1 MIDKVSITVT
11 QPKSPENDSPFCV
24 FWTLTGLERTTS
36 KSLPGIL
43 SIFLYC
49 AETIPLPF
57 TCSTLFLK
65 LEYVSPVQRS
75 LPRSFINW
83 VTLGWKG
90 FRVGSWQAV
99 LESSL
104 YSTSNIF
111 GGILWCLGF
120 KTRLAWY
127 TKINDPVL
135 KIPNIASTL
144 PRKALRKLIEW
155 QSERVFLPTI
165 PAMPNNYPIFQH
177 SKLNSTTRPE
187 NRHSHALIA
196 DTLNCLDNASAGCT
210 AGYTRCGHTSD
221 FTHGKMAVARLRY
234 KYPDIFQDI

>member
-1 MIDKVSITVT
+1 MIDKVSIKVT

-24 FWTLTGLERTTS
+24 FWTLTGLERTTP

-43 SIFLYC
+43 SILLYC

-57 TCSTLFLK
+57 TCSTLFWK

-111 GGILWCLGF
+111 WGILWCLGF

-127 TKINDPVL
+127 TKINDPIL
-135 KIPNIASTL
+135 KMPITPSILTRT
-144 PRKALRKLIEW
+144 PLRKLVEW
-155 QSERVFLPTI
+155 QPERVFLTTI
-165 PAMPNNYPIFQH
+165 PAMPSTGNNCPISTFEV
-177 SKLNSTTRPE
+177 KLDHKTQTCHR
-187 NRHSHALIA
+187 HALLCYPTSQ
-196 DTLNCLDNASAGCT
+196 TL
-210 AGYTRCGHTSD
+210 
-221 FTHGKMAVARLRY
+221 
-234 KYPDIFQDI
+234 

>member
-1 MIDKVSITVT
+1 MIDKVSIKVT

-43 SIFLYC
+43 SILLYC

-57 TCSTLFLK
+57 TCSTLFWK

-99 LESSL
+99 VESSL

-111 GGILWCLGF
+111 RGILWRLGF

-127 TKINDPVL
+127 TKINDPKL
-135 KIPNIASTL
+135 KIPSTTSIL
-144 PRKALRKLIEW
+144 PRTPLRKLVEW
-155 QSERVFLPTI
+155 QSTI
-165 PAMPNNYPIFQH
+165 PAMPNTGNNCPISTFEV
-177 SKLNSTTRPE
+177 KLDHKT
-187 NRHSHALIA
+187 
-196 DTLNCLDNASAGCT
+196 
-210 AGYTRCGHTSD
+210 
-221 FTHGKMAVARLRY
+221 
-234 KYPDIFQDI
+234 